1 MSAKRRPVVVGSG
14 DGAADVGTRGPV
26 SRMFIVAGSAFA
38 LVGTLDLLLLWM
50 PVRLDNL
57 AWEYATVARTFDAIP
72 MPVLGLL
79 LIAFGSLRQ
88 GKVARRRIRLVAAA
102 FFALGIL
109 SAALGLL
116 LLTSV
121 PAVLSQTP
129 PEAAEAARR
138 AAARHAT
145 QAVVYPVAWLAVAVG
160 LWKAR
165 AQEGA
170 P

>member
-1 MSAKRRPVVVGSG
+1 MSAKRRPIVVGASE
-14 DGAADVGTRGPV
+14 DPTDVGTRAPV
-26 SRMFIVAGSAFA
+26 SRMLVVAGSAFA

-50 PVRLDNL
+50 PVRLDSL

-88 GKVARRRIRLVAAA
+88 GRVPRRRIRLVAAT

-109 SAALGLL
+109 SVALGLL
-116 LLTSV
+116 LLTSI

-138 AAARHAT
+138 AAARHVT
-145 QAVVYPVAWLAVAVG
+145 QAVIYPVAWLAVAVG

-165 AQEGA
+165 SLEGT